1 MHQKGREVVMAA
13 KEVKITLRN
22 AGKINPES
30 IDDYIKAGGYK
41 ALEKARKSD
50 RVQLIDEIENAGKL
64 RGRGGAGFKTGF
76 KWKGAYDTPSEVKY
90 VVCNADEGEP
100 GTFKDRTIIENDPHT
115 LIEGILICAY
125 CIGAQEALIYVRGE
139 YTQCI
144 DLLRKAAADAE
155 AKGFTDG
162 VKITVVGGAGSYVCG
177 EETTLLTSLE
187 GFRGEPRLKPPFP
200 TVAGYLGKPTV
211 VNNVETFSAVP
222 VIVDKG
228 AEWFGSIGAPE
239 YPGTKLFCLAGDIKN
254 KGVYEMPTDATLRDL
269 IEGLG
274 GGAPEGHSIKAIQMG
289 GGSCGFITEKDLDTP
304 LDFESMR
311 DIGASLGS
319 GAILVL
325 DETHNMA
332 EFVNGTSHFFAHESC
347 GKCSPCR
354 EGAARLEEITADILA
369 GGDLDKDVAMINVL
383 NDTMSMSCFCPLGQ
397 GACTPVISAL
407 KLFPEDFKVWKKE
420 A

>member
-1 MHQKGREVVMAA
+1 M
-13 KEVKITLRN
+13 KEVRITLRN
-22 AGKINPES
+22 AGKINPGS

-50 RVQLIDEIENAGKL
+50 RVKLIDEIENAGKL

-115 LIEGILICAY
+115 LIEGMLICAY
-125 CIGAQEALIYVRGE
+125 CIGAAGILVYVRGE
-139 YTQCI
+139 YTHCI
-144 DLLRKAAADAE
+144 ELLRKAAKDAE
-155 AKGFTDG
+155 DKGFTDG
-162 VKITVVGGAGSYVCG
+162 VKVTVVGGAGSYVCG

-187 GFRGEPRLKPPFP
+187 GYRGEPRLKPPYP

-211 VNNVETFSAVP
+211 VNNVETFATVP

-228 AEWFGSIGAPE
+228 ADWFGSIGAPE
-239 YPGTKLFCLAGDIKN
+239 YPGTKLFSLSGDVKN
-254 KGVYEMPTDATLRDL
+254 KGVVEFPTDATLRDL
-269 IEGLG
+269 VEGFG
-274 GGAPEGHSIKAIQMG
+274 GGVREGHKIKAIQMG

-311 DIGASLGS
+311 AIGASLGS
-319 GAILVL
+319 GAVLVL

-332 EFVNGTSHFFAHESC
+332 EFVKGTAHFFAHESC

-354 EGAARLEEITADILA
+354 EGTSRLEEIMDDILT
-369 GGDLDKDVAMINVL
+369 GGDFAKDKALIEKL
-383 NDTMSMSCFCPLGQ
+383 NDVMSMSCFCLLGQ
-397 GACTPVISAL
+397 GACTPIMSAM
-407 KLFPEDFKVWKKE
+407 KLFPEDFKARKE

>member
-1 MHQKGREVVMAA
+1 MAA
-13 KEVKITLRN
+13 QEVRITLRN
-22 AGKINPES
+22 AGKINPGS
-30 IDDYIKAGGYK
+30 IEDYIKAGGYK
-41 ALEKARKSD
+41 ALEKAKTID
-50 RVQLIDEIENAGKL
+50 RDKLIDDIEGTGKL

-76 KWKGAYDTPSEVKY
+76 KWKAAAGVPSDVKY

-115 LIEGILICAY
+115 LIEGMLICAY
-125 CIGAQEALIYVRGE
+125 CIQAQECLIYVRGE
-139 YTQCI
+139 YKHCI
-144 DLLRKAAADAE
+144 ELLKKAAKDAE
-155 AKGFTDG
+155 AKGFCDG
-162 VKITVVGGAGSYVCG
+162 VKVTVVGGAGSYVCG

-187 GFRGEPRLKPPFP
+187 GQRGEPRLKPPFP

-211 VNNVETFSAVP
+211 VNNVETFSTVP

-239 YPGTKLFCLAGDIKN
+239 YPRTKLFSVAGDVKK

-269 IEGLG
+269 LEGLCG
-274 GGAPEGHSIKAIQMG
+274 GVTEGHQIKAIQMG

-311 DIGASLGS
+311 AIGASLGS

-332 EFVNGTSHFFAHESC
+332 EFAKGTAHFFAHESC
-347 GKCSPCR
+347 GKCAPCR
-354 EGAARLEEITADILA
+354 EGSSRLEEIMDDILA
-369 GGDLDKDVAMINVL
+369 GGDLEKDKTMIANL
-383 NDTMSMSCFCPLGQ
+383 QALMSDSCFCPLGQ
-397 GACTPVISAL
+397 GAANPIVSAL
-407 KLFPEDFKVWKKE
+407 KLFPEDFRAANAAGKKE

>member
-1 MHQKGREVVMAA
+1 M

-30 IDDYIKAGGYK
+30 IDDYIREGGYK
-41 ALEKARKSD
+41 ALAKAKTMD
-50 RVQLIDEIENAGKL
+50 RAKLIDDIEGTGKL

-76 KWKGAYDTPSEVKY
+76 KWKAAAETPSEVKY

-125 CIGAQEALIYVRGE
+125 AIQAQECFIYVRGE
-139 YTQCI
+139 YTRCI
-144 DLLRKAAADAE
+144 ELLRKAAADAQ
-155 AKGFTDG
+155 AKGFMDG

-187 GFRGEPRLKPPFP
+187 GQRGEPRLKPPFP

-211 VNNVETFSAVP
+211 VNNVETFSTVP

-239 YPGTKLFCLAGDIKN
+239 YPGTKLFSLAGDVKN
-254 KGVYEMPTDATLRDL
+254 RGVFELPTDAKLSDL
-269 IEGLG
+269 INELG
-274 GGAPEGHSIKAIQMG
+274 GGVTDGHTIKAVQLG
-289 GGSCGFITEKDLDTP
+289 GGSCGFLTPDQLDVQ
-304 LDFESMR
+304 LDFDSAR
-311 DIGASLGS
+311 AIGAALGS
-319 GAILVL
+319 GAVLVL

-332 EFVNGTSHFFAHESC
+332 EFVKGTAHFFAHESC
-347 GKCSPCR
+347 GKCAPCR
-354 EGAARLEEITADILA
+354 EGTSRLEEIMSDICS
-369 GGDLDKDVAMINVL
+369 GGDLEKDTALIGTL
-383 NDTMSMSCFCPLGQ
+383 NDLMSDSCFCPLGQ
-397 GACTPVISAL
+397 GACNPIVSAL
-407 KLFPEDFKVWKKE
+407 KLFPEDFKSINAAGKKE

>member
-1 MHQKGREVVMAA
+1 MAA

-22 AGKINPES
+22 AGMINPES
-30 IDDYIKAGGYK
+30 IEDYIKAGGYE
-41 ALEKARKSD
+41 ALAKARKSD

-76 KWKGAYDTPSEVKY
+76 KWKGAYSTPSDVKY

-115 LIEGILICAY
+115 LIEGMLICAY

-139 YTQCI
+139 YKRCI
-144 DLLRKAAADAE
+144 ELLRKAVGDAE
-155 AKGFTDG
+155 SMGLTEG
-162 VKITVVGGAGSYVCG
+162 VKIRVVGGAGSYVCG

-187 GFRGEPRLKPPFP
+187 GYRGEPRLKPPFP

-211 VNNVETFSAVP
+211 VNNVETFATVP

-228 AEWFGSIGAPE
+228 ADWFGKIGAPE
-239 YPGTKLFCLAGDIKN
+239 YPGTKLFCLTGDIRN
-254 KGVYEMPTDATLRDL
+254 KGVYEMATDATLRDL

-274 GGAPEGHSIKAIQMG
+274 GGVPEGHKIKAIQMG
-289 GGSCGFITEKDLDTP
+289 GGSCGFITEKNLDT
-304 LDFESMR
+304 LLNFDSMR
-311 DIGASLGS
+311 AIGASLGS
-319 GAILVL
+319 GAVLIL

-332 EFVNGTSHFFAHESC
+332 EFVKGTSHFFAHESC

-354 EGAARLEEITADILA
+354 EGTARLEEIMDDVLA
-369 GGDLDKDVAMINVL
+369 GGNLEKDIDLINIL
-383 NDTMSMSCFCPLGQ
+383 NDTMSMACFCPLGQ
-397 GACTPVISAL
+397 GACTPVVSAL
-407 KLFPEDFKVWKKE
+407 QLFLEDFIVSNKE

>member
-1 MHQKGREVVMAA
+1 M
-13 KEVKITLRN
+13 KEFRITLRN
-22 AGKINPES
+22 AGKIDPSS
-30 IDDYIKAGGYK
+30 IEDYIREGGYK
-41 ALEKARKSD
+41 ALEKAKTID
-50 RVQLIDEIENAGKL
+50 RDVLIDEIEGTGKL

-76 KWKGAYDTPSEVKY
+76 KWKAAAGVESDVKY

-115 LIEGILICAY
+115 LIEGMLICAY
-125 CIGAQEALIYVRGE
+125 CTQAKECIVYVRGE
-139 YTQCI
+139 YTHCI
-144 DLLRKAAADAE
+144 ELLRKAAADAE

-162 VKITVVGGAGSYVCG
+162 VKVTIVGGAGSYVCG

-187 GFRGEPRLKPPFP
+187 GERGEPRLKPPFP

-211 VNNVETFSAVP
+211 VNNVETFSTVP

-228 AEWFGSIGAPE
+228 ADWFGKIGAPE
-239 YPGTKLFCLAGDIKN
+239 YPGTKLFSLSGDVKN
-254 KGVYEMPTDATLRDL
+254 KGVYELPTDATLADL
-269 IEGLG
+269 INELG
-274 GGAPEGHSIKAIQMG
+274 GGVTEGHKIKAIQMG

-311 DIGASLGS
+311 AIGAALGS
-319 GAILVL
+319 GAVLVL

-332 EFVNGTSHFFAHESC
+332 EFVKGTSHFFAHESC

-354 EGAARLEEITADILA
+354 EGTSRLEEIMDDILA
-369 GGDLDKDVAMINVL
+369 GGDLEKDKALIEKL
-383 NDTMSMSCFCPLGQ
+383 NDVMSMSCFCPLGQ
-397 GACTPVISAL
+397 GACNPVMSAL
-407 KLFPEDFKVWKKE
+407 RLFPEDFKVWKKE